1 MAGRYREIAVSRTKR
16 HELQIHARWL
26 SDNTVVEIR
35 KINREHVIKRP
46 CTRITAVVRAL
57 ESRSFV
63 SIEIRR
69 RSDTQRVVI
78 NKSSAQ
84 SIITLFR
91 AAHDNARRLLQ
102 ERATD
107 VVRLSKSSFRT
118 RTANTSCSQDGDSV
132 LFIDRT
138 GRF

>member
-1 MAGRYREIAVSRTKR
+1 MARRYREIAVSRTKR

-46 CTRITAVVRAL
+46 CTRITAAVRAL

-84 SIITLFR
+84 SIIPLFR
-91 AAHDNARRLLQ
+91 AAHDNGRRLLQ
-102 ERATD
+102 ETAD
-107 VVRLSKSSFRT
+107 VVQLSKSSFRT
-118 RTANTSCSQDGDSV
+118 ERRTRRARKGETACFS
-132 LFIDRT
+132 
-138 GRF
+138 